1 MEKKDK
7 KNHNKIIIAIIII
20 ALIIDQITKIIAYKQ
35 GWNTQNES
43 TDNNYYMIM
52 TIIIVLLIAR
62 YIRTDNSFIKLNTKV
77 ILSFA
82 ISGAIGNL
90 IDRIWNKSVIT
101 FIKLGNFLDLNLS
114 YIYILIAWIGMAVI
128 LAINSMKIIKD
139 RKNKKVIKDEYE
151 KNKSK

>member
-7 KNHNKIIIAIIII
+7 KNHNKIIIAIIVI
-20 ALIIDQITKIIAYKQ
+20 ALIIDQITKIISYKQ
-35 GWNTQNES
+35 GWNTVNES

-62 YIRTDNSFIKLNTKV
+62 YIRTDNSFIKLDTKI

-90 IDRIWNKSVIT
+90 IDRIWNKNVIT

-114 YIYILIAWIGMAVI
+114 YIYIIIAWVGMAVI

>member
-20 ALIIDQITKIIAYKQ
+20 SLIIDQITKIIAYKQ